1 MKEPALIRRVLVP
14 TSRPPIRVNEINA
27 VAFVSDFPRSGLTR
41 AISFKPSFPG
51 SLLLEEFLSRIQ

>member
-1 MKEPALIRRVLVP
+1 
-14 TSRPPIRVNEINA
+14 